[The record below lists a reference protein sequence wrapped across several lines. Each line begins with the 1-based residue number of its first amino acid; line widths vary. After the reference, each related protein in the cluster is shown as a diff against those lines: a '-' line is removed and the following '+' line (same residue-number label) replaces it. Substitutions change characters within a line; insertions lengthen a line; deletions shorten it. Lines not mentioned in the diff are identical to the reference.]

1 MFFRHTAMSRTEWMM
16 HVTDKKVIVH
26 INGSWDVLD
35 AQRNMN
41 LKRKPTYMVSKKEGS
56 RMYILTFV

>member
-1 MFFRHTAMSRTEWMM
+1 MSRTEWMM
-16 HVTDKKVIVH
+16 HVTDEKVIVH

-35 AQRNMN
+35 AQRIMN